1 MAKMYLS
8 EEETCQAL
16 GVDMDGLMELVNSRK
31 LQMYQDGA
39 RHVYKAG
46 DVEALAG
53 ELNPS
58 ASSADLVSLTEDSTI
73 GLADDSGPG
82 LDESGT
88 RTDLGKTAP
97 LKKEDTVI
105 TAEGISIFDDE
116 DLEIE
121 EADPMAETQIAP
133 SLDDQ
138 IALDGVGS
146 GSGLLDLTR
155 ESDDTSLGAEVLDH
169 IDMEG
174 STIGSNIG
182 NIGSTIGTGLSGGL
196 GGTATGSGLSDSGT
210 GTGLESISTAAPT
223 QVQPPTFVE
232 AVDPSSGFF
241 GGLLVGAA
249 VMILIASAAAI
260 SALFDTVSGLLAAL
274 QNNLVIVLVIM
285 VVVTLV
291 SGVVGLVLGKAF
303 QTRQDALR

>member
-16 GVDMDGLMELVNSRK
+16 GVDMNGLLDLVNSRR

-39 RHVYKAG
+39 RHVYKAS
-46 DVEALAG
+46 DVEALAQ
-53 ELNPS
+53 EASPS
-58 ASSADLVSLTEDSTI
+58 ASSADLVSLAEESTI
-73 GLADDSGPG
+73 GLADDSGAG
-82 LDESGT
+82 LDESDAG
-88 RTDLGKTAP
+88 LGVAKSSAQK
-97 LKKEDTVI
+97 KKEDTVI

-121 EADPMAETQIAP
+121 EADAMAETQIAP

-174 STIGSNIG
+174 STIGST
-182 NIGSTIGTGLSGGL
+182 IGSAIGTGLSGGL
-196 GGTATGSGLSDSGT
+196 GSTVGSGLSEAET
-210 GTGLESISTAAPT
+210 GTGLDTISTMAPS
-223 QVQPPTFVE
+223 QAQLPTFVE
-232 AVDPSSGFF
+232 AIDPAGGFF
-241 GGLLVGAA
+241 SGLLVGAT
-249 VMILIASAAAI
+249 VMILIATAAAV
-260 SALFDTVSGLLAAL
+260 SALFDTVSGLLEAL
-274 QNNLVIVLVIM
+274 QSNLVIVLVVM
-285 VVVTLV
+285 VVVTVV
-291 SGVVGLVLGKAF
+291 SGVIGLLLGKAF
-303 QTRQDALR
+303 QTRQETLQ

>member
-1 MAKMYLS
+1 MAKMYLT
-8 EEETCQAL
+8 EEETCRAL
-16 GVDMDGLMELVNSRK
+16 GVDMDGLMELVNSRR

-39 RHVYKAG
+39 KHVYKAS
-46 DVEALAG
+46 DVEELAG
-53 ELNPS
+53 EVNPGDS
-58 ASSADLVSLTEDSTI
+58 TAADLVSLSEDSTI
-73 GLADDSGPG
+73 GLMDDSGAGLEESDAG
-82 LDESGT
+82 LDVPPPSM
-88 RTDLGKTAP
+88 
-97 LKKEDTVI
+97 KKEDTVI

-174 STIGSNIG
+174 STIGST
-182 NIGSTIGTGLSGGL
+182 IGSAIGTGLSGGL
-196 GGTATGSGLSDSGT
+196 GSTIGSGLADSGT
-210 GTGLESISTAAPT
+210 GTGLDTISTVAPAPVQAA
-223 QVQPPTFVE
+223 TFVE

-241 GGLLVGAA
+241 GGLLVGATI
-249 VMILIASAAAI
+249 MMLLASVAAI
-260 SALFDTVSGLLAAL
+260 SAMFDTVSGLLESL
-274 QNNLVIVLVIM
+274 QSKMVIVLVIM

-291 SGVVGLVLGKAF
+291 SGVIGLLLGKAF
-303 QTRQDALR
+303 QTQQESLQ

>member
-1 MAKMYLS
+1 MAKMYYS

-16 GVDMDGLMELVNSRK
+16 GVDMNGLMELVNSRQ

-39 RHVYKAG
+39 KHVYKAG
-46 DVEALAG
+46 DVDALVQQQKGSAAPSDTG
-53 ELNPS
+53 E
-58 ASSADLVSLTEDSTI
+58 I
-73 GLADDSGPG
+73 KLADDTKIAASSPPPPPRK
-82 LDESGT
+82 D
-88 RTDLGKTAP
+88 
-97 LKKEDTVI
+97 DTVI

-174 STIGSNIG
+174 SGIGSG
-182 NIGSTIGTGLSGGL
+182 LGTGLSGAL
-196 GGTATGSGLSDSGT
+196 GSSGIGSGLAETEPGSGLGT
-210 GTGLESISTAAPT
+210 GASMGRAEAMVAE
-223 QVQPPTFVE
+223 PPTFVE
-232 AVDPSSGFF
+232 AIDPSSGFF
-241 GGLLVGAA
+241 GGLVVGAA
-249 VMILIASAAAI
+249 VIMLVVTVSAALA
-260 SALFDTVSGLLAAL
+260 AMQGVVSGLLEAM
-274 QNNLVIVLVIM
+274 QKNLPIVLAVMAIATGAAGAAGYM
-285 VVVTLV
+285 
-291 SGVVGLVLGKAF
+291 LGKAF
-303 QTRQDALR
+303 MTQQRALQRTS